1 MQPIEIILAVVT
13 VLGSGAAFKYYE
25 SRARLKSEER
35 KAERLERKEEDP
47 NTLYRDDLKNRVEE
61 MDRALKEAHKEL
73 LALTEKV
80 AKLETENSFLRRE
93 IDILKRN

>member
-1 MQPIEIILAVVT
+1 MDNSTQIVLAVVT
-13 VLGSGAAFKYYE
+13 LLGSAGIWKYAE
-25 SRARLKSEER
+25 ARLR
-35 KAERLERKEEDP
+35 VKAELRKEEQSSND
-47 NTLYRDDLKNRVEE
+47 TVLYRDDLKSRVEE
-61 MDRALKEAHKEL
+61 MDKALKEAHKEL

>member
-1 MQPIEIILAVVT
+1 MDNNTQIILAVVT
-13 VLGSGAAFKYYE
+13 LLGSAGIWKYAE
-25 SRARLKSEER
+25 ARLR
-35 KAERLERKEEDP
+35 VKAELRKEEQSTND
-47 NTLYRDDLKNRVEE
+47 TVLYRDDLRNRVEE

-73 LALTEKV
+73 LELTQKV

>member
-1 MQPIEIILAVVT
+1 METIEIIVAVVT

-25 SRARLKSEER
+25 NRAKIKS
-35 KAERLERKEEDP
+35 AERLASQPEDV
-47 NTLYRDDLKNRVEE
+47 NTLYRDDLKKRVEE
-61 MDRALKEAHKEL
+61 MDIALKQANQEL
-73 LALTEKV
+73 LELTQKV

>member
-1 MQPIEIILAVVT
+1 MDNSTQIVLAVVT
-13 VLGSGAAFKYYE
+13 LLGSAGIWKYAE
-25 SRARLKSEER
+25 ARLR
-35 KAERLERKEEDP
+35 VKAELRKEEQSTND
-47 NTLYRDDLKNRVEE
+47 TVLYRDDLRNRVEE
-61 MDRALKEAHKEL
+61 MDKALKEANKEL

>member
-1 MQPIEIILAVVT
+1 MDNSTQIVLAVVT
-13 VLGSGAAFKYYE
+13 RLGSAGIWKYAE
-25 SRARLKSEER
+25 ARLR
-35 KAERLERKEEDP
+35 VKAELRKEEQSSND
-47 NTLYRDDLKNRVEE
+47 TVLYRDDLKSRVEE
-61 MDRALKEAHKEL
+61 MDKALKEAHKEL

>member
-1 MQPIEIILAVVT
+1 MDNNTQIILAVVT
-13 VLGSGAAFKYYE
+13 LLGSAGIWKYAE
-25 SRARLKSEER
+25 ARLR
-35 KAERLERKEEDP
+35 VKAELRKEEQSSND
-47 NTLYRDDLKNRVEE
+47 TVLYRDDLKSRVEE
-61 MDRALKEAHKEL
+61 MDKALKEAHKEL